1 MVNGKEHSLGPCG
14 KTRRAWL
21 FSIYHLPF
29 TILLLS
35 VSGCSRTPS
44 PDIWFVGS
52 APPTAIEVR
61 GVPSTDVSALSDA
74 SLSVTEWRRILR
86 VTVQGESIPMAG
98 EYSATR
104 GVIRFTPMY
113 GFESWRPY
121 RVTFDPAKVPG
132 ADPSEPWRKQVVSK
146 VFTFSGSSKGRP
158 TVVRQ
163 VYPSGAELPENML
176 RFYIEFS
183 APMGRASALE
193 HVRLIDENGM
203 HVIDPFLPVEA
214 EFWSPDRTR
223 FTLLFD
229 PGRVKRDI
237 KPNRDLGRA
246 LVVGRRY
253 ALVVGERWFDG
264 RGQPLGAA
272 HRHEFTVAPAIE
284 KPLDERDWRIETPH
298 ANTLEPLVVTFPWPL
313 DHALLQRALGVRRI
327 GAEVAGDIRVS
338 DGETRWHFTP
348 HQPWAPGDYTLFA
361 LTILEDPAGNRLG
374 RAFEV
379 MEPSDDERE
388 LIEIPFTVK

>member
-1 MVNGKEHSLGPCG
+1 MAIGKVH
-14 KTRRAWL
+14 RDRL
-21 FSIYHLPF
+21 FAIYHLPVA
-29 TILLLS
+29 ILLLS

-52 APPTAIEVR
+52 SPPTAVEVR
-61 GVPSTDVSALSDA
+61 GVPSSDVAALADA
-74 SLSVTEWRRILR
+74 SLSVAEWRRILR

-98 EYSATR
+98 EYSAAR
-104 GVIRFTPMY
+104 GVIRFTPLY

-132 ADPSEPWRKQVVSK
+132 ANPSEAWRTQVVSK
-146 VFTFSGSSKGRP
+146 VFTFSGSSKGQP

-163 VYPSGAELPENML
+163 VYPSGAKLPENML

-223 FTLLFD
+223 FTLMFD
-229 PGRVKRDI
+229 PGRVKHDI

-253 ALVVGERWFDG
+253 ALVVGARWFDG
-264 RGQPLGAA
+264 RGQPLASS
-272 HRHEFTVAPAIE
+272 HRHEFTVVPAIE
-284 KPLDERDWRIETPH
+284 KPLDEGAWTIDAPK
-298 ANTLEPLVVTFPWPL
+298 PDSFDSLVVTFPWPL
-313 DHALLQRALGVRRI
+313 DYALLQRALGVRRD
-327 GAEVAGDIRVS
+327 GADVPGDIRIS
-338 DGETRWHFTP
+338 DGETRWRFTP
-348 HQPWAPGDYTLFA
+348 HQPWAPGDYTLIA

-374 RAFEV
+374 RTFEV
-379 MEPSDDERE
+379 MEPSDDDRDA
-388 LIEIPFTVK
+388 IEMAFSVR